1 MHDAVAYSP
10 HLLGTAEVLKR
21 VFFPPLKL
29 LATRRPQRIL
39 PRHLLP
45 NFQCRNAYYLST
57 LNAKRPQ
64 QPQGSGPPLDEAIGE
79 REVQVVDPNGG
90 GPLQPLRRLRDALA
104 SIDRNLYFLVQ
115 VGEKIHPRYIDLP
128 GPQDG
133 GPDSRPRVPVC
144 KIVSKLSFRKA
155 EAEKSRPRKD
165 FAATVKE
172 VEINWSISQNDLN
185 HRLKRLKEF
194 LEQGRRVE
202 VALGKRKRKGWMNK
216 KDVTDE
222 EANGILKQIRLAVEE
237 VDGAREWKEM
247 EGQVRSTLVMH
258 FEVKRVEAKKIE
270 AKKERPEVKKK
281 NEGKN
286 RVKKSSQAG

>member
-1 MHDAVAYSP
+1 MQAVAYSP

-29 LATRRPQRIL
+29 LVTRRPQRIL

-57 LNAKRPQ
+57 LNARRPQ
-64 QPQGSGPPLDEAIGE
+64 QPQDSGPPRDEAIGE
-79 REVQVVDPNGG
+79 PQIQVVDPTGG

-104 SIDRNLYFLVQ
+104 SIDRSLYYLVQ
-115 VGEKIHPRYIDLP
+115 VGEKIHPRYADLP

-133 GPDSRPRVPVC
+133 GSDSRPRVPVC
-144 KIVSKLSFRKA
+144 KIVSKASFRQAK
-155 EAEKSRPRKD
+155 AEKSRPRKD

-185 HRLKRLKEF
+185 HRLKRLREF

-202 VALGKRKRKGWMNK
+202 VALGKRKKKGWMRR

-222 EANGILKQIRLAVEE
+222 QADGILKQIRLAVEE

-247 EGQVRSTLVMH
+247 EGQVKSTLVMH
-258 FEVKRVEAKKIE
+258 FE

-281 NEGKN
+281 NEGENK
-286 RVKKSSQAG
+286 VKKSSQAG

>member
-1 MHDAVAYSP
+1 MQAVANIP
-10 HLLGTAEVLKR
+10 HFLGTAEVLRR

-29 LATRRPQRIL
+29 LATTRSQRIL

-45 NFQCRNAYYLST
+45 NSQCRNAYYLST

-64 QPQGSGPPLDEAIGE
+64 QLQGSGPPRDEAIAE
-79 REVQVVDPNGG
+79 REVQIVDPNGG
-90 GPLQPLRRLRDALA
+90 GPLQPLRSLRDALA
-104 SIDRNLYFLVQ
+104 SIDRSLYFLVQ
-115 VGEKIHPRYIDLP
+115 VGEKIHPRYADLP

-133 GPDSRPRVPVC
+133 ERDSRPRIPVC
-144 KIVSKLSFRKA
+144 KIVSKASFRKA

-165 FAATVKE
+165 PAAAVKE

-202 VALGKRKRKGWMNK
+202 VALGKRRRKGWMNK

-222 EANGILKQIRLAVEE
+222 EADGMLKQIRLAVEE

-247 EGQVRSTLVMH
+247 EGQVRSTLVMY
-258 FEVKRVEAKKIE
+258 FE
-270 AKKERPEVKKK
+270 AKKEVSKA
-281 NEGKN
+281 
-286 RVKKSSQAG
+286 KKSSECEYKVKTKFQAE